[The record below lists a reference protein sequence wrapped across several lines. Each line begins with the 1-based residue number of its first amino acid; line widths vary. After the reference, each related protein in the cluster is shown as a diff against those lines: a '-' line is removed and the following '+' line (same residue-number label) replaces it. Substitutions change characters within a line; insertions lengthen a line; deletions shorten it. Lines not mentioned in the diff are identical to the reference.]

1 PGTLKLVLRKRKGF
15 VKLALREGAY
25 LVPVLAF
32 GENDLYD
39 TILPAEKSWM
49 SWFQGWIKS
58 WAGFTMPIFH
68 ARGVFNYDVG
78 ILPCRL
84 PVDVVVGRP
93 VGLEGRREAT
103 SEEVEELQEM
113 YINELERLWET
124 YKDVFAK
131 RRKGGLQGELH
142 ILE

>member
-1 PGTLKLVLRKRKGF
+1 LRGSYLQRPHPSLLHRLLTLPFRIFRLLQPAPAPHPPQGGRAITIVLGGASESLHASPGTLKLVLRKRKGF

-68 ARGVFNYDVG
+68 A
-78 ILPCRL
+78 
-84 PVDVVVGRP
+84 
-93 VGLEGRREAT
+93 
-103 SEEVEELQEM
+103 
-113 YINELERLWET
+113 
-124 YKDVFAK
+124 
-131 RRKGGLQGELH
+131 
-142 ILE
+142 